1 MPSDRDGLLMH
12 KYYRGDLY
20 ETANIYCNRIRRK
33 QRLKGRHPFS
43 RKWSNTY
50 NPVQK
55 ILPVCDGCFE
65 NDVAVLPLRQNTVQ
79 EVVP

>member
-20 ETANIYCNRIRRK
+20 ETANIYCNR
-33 QRLKGRHPFS
+33 
-43 RKWSNTY
+43 WSNTY

-65 NDVAVLPLRQNTVQ
+65 NDVAVLPLQQNTVQ